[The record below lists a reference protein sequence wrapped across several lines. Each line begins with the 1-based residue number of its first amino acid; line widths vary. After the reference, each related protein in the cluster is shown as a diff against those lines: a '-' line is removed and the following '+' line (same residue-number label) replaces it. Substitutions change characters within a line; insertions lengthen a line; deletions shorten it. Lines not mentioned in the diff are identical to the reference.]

1 MSTPLPGSGGLWFRR
16 FTLAYAVVSVAL
28 LGYFIVAW
36 RGWFGVAPLSNP
48 RTSLSLM
55 TFLAFMG
62 LTWVAL
68 PRSQLWATVFGSAS
82 VVAFVLY
89 VAAIMAG

>member
-1 MSTPLPGSGGLWFRR
+1 MSTPLPKSESRWFRR

-28 LGYFIVAW
+28 LAYFIVAW
-36 RGWFGVAPLSNP
+36 RGWFGAAPLSNP

-55 TFLAFMG
+55 TFFAFMG
-62 LTWVAL
+62 LTWLAL
-68 PRSQLWATVFGSAS
+68 PRSQRWATVFGSTS
-82 VVAFVLY
+82 VVAFLLY

>member
-1 MSTPLPGSGGLWFRR
+1 MSTPLAGFEGRWFNR
-16 FTLAYAVVSVAL
+16 FAVAYAAVCLALLAYC
-28 LGYFIVAW
+28 IVAR

-55 TFLAFMG
+55 ALFTFMG

-68 PRSQLWATVFGSAS
+68 PRSRRWANVFGATA
-82 VVAFVLY
+82 VVAFVFY
-89 VAAIMAG
+89 VAAMIAG

>member
-1 MSTPLPGSGGLWFRR
+1 MSTPPPRYESPWFRW
-16 FTLAYAVVSVAL
+16 FSVAYAAASVGVL
-28 LGYFIVAW
+28 TYFVVAW

-55 TFLAFMG
+55 TFFATSG

-68 PRSQLWATVFGSAS
+68 PRSPRWTNVFGSAA
-82 VVAFVLY
+82 VIAFVIYL
-89 VAAIMAG
+89 AAIMAG

>member
-1 MSTPLPGSGGLWFRR
+1 MSMPLPEFESSR
-16 FTLAYAVVSVAL
+16 FCRFSLAYAAVSILA
-28 LGYFIVAW
+28 LGYFVVAW

-55 TFLAFMG
+55 TYFASSG

-68 PRSQLWATVFGSAS
+68 LRSQRWANVFGSAA
-82 VVAFVLY
+82 VIAFVTY
-89 VAAIMAG
+89 VAALMAG

>member
-1 MSTPLPGSGGLWFRR
+1 MSTPLPVSGNRWFHR
-16 FTLAYAVVSVAL
+16 FAL
-28 LGYFIVAW
+28 LFAAVSIAVLAYFIVAW

-55 TFLAFMG
+55 TFLAAMG

-68 PRSQLWATVFGSAS
+68 PRSQRWANVFGSAA
-82 VVAFVLY
+82 VIAFVMY